1 MFPFLLI
8 QILRIYLLV
17 PKSGILYFLGYTI
30 FTNTKV
36 ENIHR
41 QLFTNI
47 RVRNI
52 INRPLKHNTKNP

>member
-41 QLFTNI
+41 QTI
-47 RVRNI
+47 HQYQSQEYDKQTI
-52 INRPLKHNTKNP
+52 KA